1 MVENQIPKSNNDVI
15 CVHSVSMN
23 TKSSDDIGA
32 NTVAEV
38 QLKNVIDIE
47 KIAEAIIPK
56 AIDLTT
62 RTSQRISNE
71 KKVIEDLLLL
81 LKGFNSN
88 LKVMPFGSATY
99 GFGGPDTNFNICL
112 VNKGDKFLLQFH
124 IIIVTS
130 NFIQT
135 THQKKYCVDKF
146 RNIAADSTD
155 AFFEKFVA
163 FFKSSVV
170 KKFFRFFRSV
180 NGDRVQKNRIHASH
194 YATKLVCVIQID
206 NNGNIIESSQIIRDC
221 LLKDPVCKYSP
232 HK

>member
-23 TKSSDDIGA
+23 TKSSGDIGA

-38 QLKNVIDIE
+38 QLENVIDIE

-81 LKGFNSN
+81 SKGFNPN

-112 VNKGDKFLLQFH
+112 VNKGNKFLLQFH
-124 IIIVTS
+124 LLQISFKQLIKK
-130 NFIQT
+130 
-135 THQKKYCVDKF
+135 KKYCVDKF
-146 RNIAADSTD
+146 RNILQLT
-155 AFFEKFVA
+155 
-163 FFKSSVV
+163 
-170 KKFFRFFRSV
+170 
-180 NGDRVQKNRIHASH
+180 QRIHFLRNSLHFSNHRPLRNSSDFFVPLMAI
-194 YATKLVCVIQID
+194 AFKK
-206 NNGNIIESSQIIRDC
+206 IEYT
-221 LLKDPVCKYSP
+221 LLTMQLN
-232 HK
+232 